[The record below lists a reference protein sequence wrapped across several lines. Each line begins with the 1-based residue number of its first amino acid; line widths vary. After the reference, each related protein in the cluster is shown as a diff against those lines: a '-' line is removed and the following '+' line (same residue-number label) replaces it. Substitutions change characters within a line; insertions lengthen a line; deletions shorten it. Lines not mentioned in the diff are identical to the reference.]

1 MIIAFDERLECI
13 QKHIKSL
20 EDSYYEAIFEDRDDD
35 AEKHLEKLLR
45 LKRMFSDG
53 EEFLPKF

>member
-35 AEKHLEKLLR
+35 ALVYFDKLSKLR
-45 LKRMFSDG
+45 KMFKNG